1 MSTEASTPSPQAF
14 SRPAFFDNYTKR
26 RHLLPGWFWSAGR
39 IVAFGYGLFLI
50 GMLVFDGPVGLK
62 LFWGI
67 TIPSLPILLVVA
79 PGVWRQVCPMA
90 FLNQIPRQYGFS
102 QSRDLPELWRN
113 AAFGIAV
120 AFFVGAVSLR
130 VPLFNHIGW
139 ALAAGLVFTLGLAFA
154 GGLVFKGRSGW
165 CGTFCPLGPVQR
177 TYGQAPLLV
186 VSNGY
191 CATCVGCQKACYDF
205 NPRAAVFTDVYD
217 DDPRYA
223 GQRRL
228 FMGLLPG
235 LIGGYFLQGPAPD
248 YSMVAYVGI
257 IIAACFASAGLF
269 WAAVSFLPVRPYHLA
284 AAFGAIALALFYW
297 FSGPTIVRTVADL
310 AGSVPSDAAVGAAR
324 GIGIVAALILVA
336 SGLRS
341 EWHYRQS
348 LRDAAARSD
357 GSRSALKSRAA
368 AGHGAEVTDRETGI
382 TFNVAADAS
391 LLDAVQAAGLKINY
405 GCRAGVC
412 GADAVAICD
421 GGEHLSPASDDDLA
435 TLRRLGLEGRARL
448 ACVCQVKGP
457 VVIDRDPN
465 SAPAAKP
472 SAPAEAKQDRGL
484 VAGISR
490 VVIVGNG
497 VSGMGVAEALRRDS
511 PSMAIEIVTNETLHF
526 YNRMAIGRLIYGTSG
541 LDGMQ
546 LVPDN
551 WFSQNRVEV
560 HRNTIAAAIDRDRKR
575 LILATGQALAY
586 DKLVL
591 ATGARAATP
600 EPEFLERSNAFVL
613 RTADDALAIR
623 DFVQA
628 RGCRR
633 AVVIGGGVLGVE
645 AADALRH
652 LGLKVTLLQRSD
664 RLMNAQLD
672 EGGAQKLTAYLEGLG
687 IQVVTNASIKRF
699 DGEAAIAS
707 AWLSHGPRVRA
718 DLYVACLGVQ
728 ANSYLAETAGLD
740 VGRGIRVNG
749 AMRTSDPHIYAVGD
763 VAELKG
769 PSGLWPIGA
778 AQAQA
783 AAADIF
789 GDLKPFE
796 MPRIVLQ
803 LKCDGIDLRS
813 YGDPAPMS
821 GDEVFSSHPDDLAYW
836 RIIQREGQLSGAV
849 YVGPPG
855 SAKHFTRVVHKGFDL
870 APLRDDLRRGI
881 LDGMKALQ

>member
-1 MSTEASTPSPQAF
+1 MSIDATAGP
-14 SRPAFFDNYTKR
+14 RPGFFDNYTKYR
-26 RHLLPGWFWSAGR
+26 RRLPQWFWLAGR
-39 IVAFGYGLFLI
+39 GFAFLYGLILI
-50 GMLVFDGPVGLK
+50 GMLVFDEPVGLK

-102 QSRDLPELWRN
+102 QSRDLPEVWRS

-120 AFFVGAVSLR
+120 AFFVAAVSLR
-130 VPLFNHIGW
+130 VPLFNHNGW
-139 ALAAGLVFTLGLAFA
+139 ALAAGLVFTLALAFV

-165 CGTFCPLGPVQR
+165 CGTFCPLGPIQR
-177 TYGQAPLLV
+177 TYGQAPLVV

-191 CATCVGCQKACYDF
+191 CTTCVGCQKACYDF
-205 NPRAAVFTDVYD
+205 NPRAAVFSDVYD

-235 LIGGYFLQGPAPD
+235 LIAGFFLQGPAPD
-248 YSMVAYVGI
+248 YSMLTYVGI
-257 IIAACFASAGLF
+257 VIASCFASSGF
-269 WAAVSFLPVRPYHLA
+269 YWAAVNFLPVRPYHLS

-297 FSGPTIVRTVADL
+297 FSGPTIVRTVVDL
-310 AGSVPSDAAVGAAR
+310 AGAAPSDAAIIVAR
-324 GIGIVAALILVA
+324 AIGVVAALALVA

-341 EWHYRQS
+341 EWHYRAS
-348 LRDAAARSD
+348 LREAAAKTD
-357 GSRSALKSRAA
+357 GSRAVLKSRAA
-368 AGHGAEVTDRETGI
+368 AGGGAEVTDRETGI

-421 GGEHLSPASDDDLA
+421 GAEHLSAPSEDELA

-472 SAPAEAKQDRGL
+472 SAPAEAKEDRGRL
-484 VAGISR
+484 AGVSR

-497 VSGMGVAEALRRDS
+497 VSGMGVAEALRRES

-546 LVPDN
+546 LVPDS
-551 WFSQNRVEV
+551 WFSQNRVDV
-560 HRNTIAAAIDRDRKR
+560 HRNTVAAAIDRDRKR

-591 ATGARAATP
+591 ATGARASSP
-600 EPEFLERSNAFVL
+600 DPDFLERANAFVL
-613 RTADDALAIR
+613 RTADDALAVR

-652 LGLKVTLLQRSD
+652 LGLKVTLLQRAD

-672 EGGAQKLTAYLEGLG
+672 EGGAQKLTNYLEGLG
-687 IQVVTNASIKRF
+687 IEVALNASIKRF
-699 DGEAAIAS
+699 DGEAAISS
-707 AWLSHGPRVRA
+707 AWLAHGPRVRA

-728 ANSYLAETAGLD
+728 ANTYLAETAGLD

-749 AMRTSDPHIYAVGD
+749 SMRTSDPHIYAVGD

-783 AAADIF
+783 AAADIL
-789 GDLKPFE
+789 GDHKPFE

-813 YGDPAPMS
+813 YGDPGPKP
-821 GDEVFSSHPDDLAYW
+821 GDEIFSSHPDDLAYW
-836 RIIQREGQLSGAV
+836 RIIQRDSKLSGAV

-855 SAKHFTRVVHKGFDL
+855 SSKHFTRVIQKGFDL

-881 LDGMKALQ
+881 IDGMKTLQ